1 MGKTLVL
8 GANGFI
14 GSHLVDTLARRG
26 DDVVA
31 FIRPG
36 SRPKWQQNK
45 GVEAFYGDFLNRSDL
60 QACLND
66 VDYVYHFISTSTPAT
81 TENDPIIDI
90 DTSVRMSVEFFQLC
104 IDSGVKHVFFAST
117 GGSIYG
123 DNPNPPYSEN
133 DQTLPFSPYAIG
145 KLSVENYLRYFKK
158 KYGLSSTIFRISN
171 PYGERQP
178 FHRKQ
183 GVVPIFIENIYRGRP
198 ITVYGDGTM
207 VRDYIFVTDVAE
219 IIAAIGVE
227 GSKYG
232 VYNLGSGE
240 GTSLST
246 IIKTAEEV
254 VGKKAQIEHLPSPS
268 TFVHTAIL
276 DTRRLQEEFPVRALT
291 SIEDGMRMTFRY
303 IKEFVDH
310 EK

>member
-36 SRPKWQQNK
+36 SRPKWQHSK
-45 GVEAFYGDFLNRSDL
+45 GVEVFYGDFLNRSDL

-183 GVVPIFIENIYRGRP
+183 GVVDRK
-198 ITVYGDGTM
+198 
-207 VRDYIFVTDVAE
+207 
-219 IIAAIGVE
+219 
-227 GSKYG
+227 S
-232 VYNLGSGE
+232 
-240 GTSLST
+240 
-246 IIKTAEEV
+246 V
-254 VGKKAQIEHLPSPS
+254 V
-268 TFVHTAIL
+268 
-276 DTRRLQEEFPVRALT
+276 
-291 SIEDGMRMTFRY
+291 
-303 IKEFVDH
+303 
-310 EK
+310 